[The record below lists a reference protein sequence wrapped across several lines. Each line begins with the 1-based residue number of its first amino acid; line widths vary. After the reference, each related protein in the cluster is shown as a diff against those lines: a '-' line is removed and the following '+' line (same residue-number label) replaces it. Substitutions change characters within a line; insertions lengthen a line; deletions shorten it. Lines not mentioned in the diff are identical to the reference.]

1 MGIESSDSCPTPSSE
16 TATTRTF
23 ITDPSFEAVNSSA
36 RSPLPEAASLPFKN
50 QSISALVRSKAK
62 DCASTL
68 KASPA
73 FGNLTEVLSIKSVGE
88 ERVRALAC
96 HVMARASAVTKILL
110 FRGIIIILSSLLLK
124 FLLSLFNRQKLGRVG
139 RNQLIF

>member
-1 MGIESSDSCPTPSSE
+1 MGIESSDSYPTPSSE
-16 TATTRTF
+16 IAATRMF
-23 ITDPSFEAVNSSA
+23 ITDPSFEAVNSWA

-73 FGNLTEVLSIKSVGE
+73 FGNLTEVLSVKSVGE
-88 ERVRALAC
+88 ERVRALDC
-96 HVMARASAVTKILL
+96 HVMARASAVIKIL
-110 FRGIIIILSSLLLK
+110 FIRAICFILSFLLLK
-124 FLLSLFNRQKLGRVG
+124 FFLSLFNRQKLGWV
-139 RNQLIF
+139 